1 MSYHIIDTHAHLDDV
16 KFSAD
21 LNAVLARAQ
30 EKGVYQMISVGSN
43 FTSSRRA
50 VALAEEHEQIY
61 AAVGV
66 HPHDAKDVVPRT
78 WDGLR
83 LLCESNRVVAWGEIG
98 LDYHYNFSP
107 PECQVGV
114 FRKQLEIAGEL
125 NLPVIIHD
133 REAHHEVLS
142 ILKDFTG
149 LAGVVFHCFS
159 GDRRV
164 ADICLERGYYLG
176 IGGTLTYPKN
186 NELRD
191 VVSQA
196 PLERIF
202 LETDCPY
209 LAPQPWRG
217 KRNEPSYLTAVVGEI
232 SRIKD
237 VSPEEV
243 AAVTTASAKA
253 FFNI

>member
-1 MSYHIIDTHAHLDDV
+1 MPYQIIDTHTHLDDD
-16 KFSAD
+16 KFSSD

-30 EKGVYQMISVGSN
+30 ESGVSQMVCVGSN
-43 FTSSRRA
+43 FTSSRKA
-50 VALAEEHEQIY
+50 VGLAEEYEQIY

-83 LLCESNRVVAWGEIG
+83 LLCESSKVVAWGEIG

-107 PECQVGV
+107 PEIQVSV

-133 REAHHEVLS
+133 REAHHEVLA
-142 ILKDFTG
+142 ILKEFPG
-149 LAGVVFHCFS
+149 LAVVFHCFS
-159 GDRRV
+159 GDQRV
-164 ADICLERGYYLG
+164 ADICLERGYYFG

-186 NELRD
+186 NELRE
-191 VVSQA
+191 VVSKV

-217 KRNEPSYLTAVVGEI
+217 QRNEPSYLTAVVEEI
-232 SRIKD
+232 SKIKG
-237 VSPEEV
+237 VALEEV
-243 AAVTTASAKA
+243 AAVTTRSAKS
-253 FFNI
+253 FFKI

>member
-1 MSYHIIDTHAHLDDV
+1 MSVGIIDSHVHLNDA
-16 KFSAD
+16 KFSGDLEAVLTRAHDAGVLKMVCVGAD
-21 LNAVLARAQ
+21 LTTSRQAV
-30 EKGVYQMISVGSN
+30 S
-43 FTSSRRA
+43 
-50 VALAEEHEQIY
+50 LAEEHSVIY

-83 LLCESNRVVAWGEIG
+83 ILSEHKKVVAWGEIG

-107 PECQVGV
+107 PECQVSV

-164 ADICLERGYYLG
+164 ADICLGRGYFLG